1 LYSHFRPDVLRTRAN
16 GRRNYDG
23 KGQNERSTEHD
34 RILSCSALTGKLG
47 FSCKNRGFRVMW
59 AQCNRGGKTMA
70 VHMEKSDFQKS
81 RAFSPGVITQ
91 GGKIVWLAGQ
101 TATRDEAGN
110 DISGN
115 FEAQVRTIFSLI
127 DKTLK
132 KAGGSLANMVTMT
145 VFINDPRLGDRF
157 IEMRA
162 GFFPEGNFPASA
174 LISVSHFARPGM
186 LIEIQGVAVIG
197 G

>member
-1 LYSHFRPDVLRTRAN
+1 
-16 GRRNYDG
+16 
-23 KGQNERSTEHD
+23 
-34 RILSCSALTGKLG
+34 
-47 FSCKNRGFRVMW
+47 
-59 AQCNRGGKTMA
+59 MA
-70 VHMEKSDFQKS
+70 VYMEKSDTQKS
-81 RAFSPGVITQ
+81 RAYSPGVITQ

-101 TATRDEAGN
+101 TATRDEVGN

-115 FEAQVRTIFSLI
+115 FEAQVRTIFSLL

-132 KAGGSLANMVTMT
+132 KAGGGLANLVTMT

-157 IEMRA
+157 VEMRA
-162 GFFPEGNFPASA
+162 GFFPDGNYPGSA
-174 LISVSHFARPGM
+174 LLTISHFARPGM